1 MSELALRAF
10 AAGDR
15 DDVVALW
22 RETFPDY
29 VDTPE
34 REIDVCL
41 AHPDAALFVAR
52 RDAALVGTIMAG
64 SDGHRGWLHYVAVT
78 PAQRRHGVARALVAH
93 AERWL
98 ATRGVSKVNLQIRGD
113 NLAVQ
118 AFYERVGY
126 RVEDRVSLGKRI
138 RPPGSNAP
146 APVARGE
153 PGALDFVVTYLEM
166 DRPPATP
173 PARAPALKLAVL
185 RAETIT
191 LPFYRYLYA
200 EIGRD
205 WVWWMQRPQTTADEA
220 LAAVLRDAAVDVFV
234 LYASGEPGG
243 MVQLDRRRHPDEI
256 ELRYIGVMPWLIG
269 RGAGRFLLDWAVREA
284 WRHAPRKLS
293 VNTCTLDHPRAL
305 AMYQRAGFVPVR
317 QEARVELDPR
327 PLP

>member
-1 MSELALRAF
+1 MGPPGRHADRHRPVSEFALRAF
-10 AAGDR
+10 AAATAIATTSSRCGAR
-15 DDVVALW
+15 A
-22 RETFPDY
+22 FPTTS
-29 VDTPE
+29 TPPSA
-34 REIDVCL
+34 RSSSASRI
-41 AHPDAALFVAR
+41 PTRALFVAH
-52 RDAALVGTIMAG
+52 RDGALVGTIMAG

-98 ATRGVSKVNLQIRGD
+98 ATRGVSKINLQIRGD

-138 RPPGSNAP
+138 RPPGRSAP
-146 APVARGE
+146 PPVARGE
-153 PGALDFVVTYLEM
+153 PGALEFVVTHLEM

-173 PARAPALKLAVL
+173 PTRAPALKLAVL

-205 WVWWMQRPQTTADEA
+205 WVWWMQRPQTTSDEA

-243 MVQLDRRRHPDEI
+243 MSSSIAAATRPRSSSATSASC
-256 ELRYIGVMPWLIG
+256 
-269 RGAGRFLLDWAVREA
+269 RG
-284 WRHAPRKLS
+284 
-293 VNTCTLDHPRAL
+293 
-305 AMYQRAGFVPVR
+305 
-317 QEARVELDPR
+317 
-327 PLP
+327 